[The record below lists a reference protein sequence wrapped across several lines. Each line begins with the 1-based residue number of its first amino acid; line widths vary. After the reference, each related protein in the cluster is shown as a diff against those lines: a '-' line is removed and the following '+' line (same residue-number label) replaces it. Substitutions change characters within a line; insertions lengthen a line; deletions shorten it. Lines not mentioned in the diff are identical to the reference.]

1 MTFPADEE
9 RVGASTSANR
19 QRIRPSHAVRNDA
32 TLDAAIVAVIADT
45 GWDELSVNKVA
56 KAAGLTTGAV
66 YARHTDKTAL
76 GTHAWERLLRAPLT
90 EALDNAITTGLA
102 ASGPTP
108 ETPDAT
114 LPAFASA
121 MRAFIRPVPE
131 IRAALEL
138 VMGSQ
143 FDPAQRTAIFDP
155 MAKWLGVRCQLVG
168 SGQAPVKAA
177 QATAITAWALG
188 LVLFANRP
196 WVDSMNA
203 EPAIARIHHALANP
217 SVPVPLPPVT
227 ATYLRESPFDTGDP
241 RVDTILGSAL
251 ESIGTVGYQRTRVL
265 ATTQAAGVSESFA
278 FTRYPTKLDLF
289 LAVIQTGYSQ
299 AYDDLRTFR
308 ASVTADQGIGIA
320 EAVTWREYL
329 SPDVADRRIVGV
341 ETDRLTMYNPRMRE
355 ITIAADTALL
365 DSILTDVPKSQRR
378 AMTGHLHLDFA
389 SGHGL
394 PLIGVLLPHSW
405 QLPFDVVTVPETA
418 RHPLAT

>member
-1 MTFPADEE
+1 
-9 RVGASTSANR
+9 
-19 QRIRPSHAVRNDA
+19 
-32 TLDAAIVAVIADT
+32 
-45 GWDELSVNKVA
+45 
-56 KAAGLTTGAV
+56 
-66 YARHTDKTAL
+66 
-76 GTHAWERLLRAPLT
+76 
-90 EALDNAITTGLA
+90 
-102 ASGPTP
+102 
-108 ETPDAT
+108 
-114 LPAFASA
+114 
-121 MRAFIRPVPE
+121 
-131 IRAALEL
+131 
-138 VMGSQ
+138 
-143 FDPAQRTAIFDP
+143 
-155 MAKWLGVRCQLVG
+155 MAKWLRVRCQLES

-217 SVPVPLPPVT
+217 AAPVPLPPVT

-308 ASVTADQGIGIA
+308 ASVTADQGVGIA

-365 DSILTDVPKSQRR
+365 DSILTDVPESQRR

-394 PLIGVLLPHSW
+394 PLIGVLLPDSW